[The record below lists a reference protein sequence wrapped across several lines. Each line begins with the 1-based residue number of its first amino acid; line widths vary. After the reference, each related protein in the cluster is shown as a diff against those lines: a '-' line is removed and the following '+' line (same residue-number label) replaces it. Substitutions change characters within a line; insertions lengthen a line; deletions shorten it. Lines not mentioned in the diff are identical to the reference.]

1 MEISGNRINPYQ
13 LPSPERQ
20 DNGKVSPGR
29 RYNDGK
35 DVTESRTEGP
45 GGLSEFISRGE
56 VIRERSG
63 PDYAE
68 MLQRARLA
76 QAYGESQGRAYET
89 REPLAIQKALDA
101 YQNHAA
107 PLESS
112 GVELLPRV
120 DDYV

>member
-13 LPSPERQ
+13 LPSPERR

-56 VIRERSG
+56 VIRER
-63 PDYAE
+63 
-68 MLQRARLA
+68 ARLCGDA
-76 QAYGESQGRAYET
+76 AAGAPGT
-89 REPLAIQKALDA
+89 GLWREPGTCL
-101 YQNHAA
+101 
-107 PLESS
+107 
-112 GVELLPRV
+112 
-120 DDYV
+120 